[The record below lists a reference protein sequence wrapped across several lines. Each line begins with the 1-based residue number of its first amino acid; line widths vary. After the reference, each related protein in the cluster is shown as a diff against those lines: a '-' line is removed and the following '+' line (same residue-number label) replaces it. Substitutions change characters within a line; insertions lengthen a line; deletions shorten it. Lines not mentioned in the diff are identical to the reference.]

1 MCLTT
6 PFQLPKMPK
15 AQTAA
20 SAQDLTDIP
29 NIGVSL
35 AADLESIG
43 IGTPEDVRL
52 MDPLAAYESLR
63 TPMGRRHDPCV
74 LDVFM
79 AAHKFMNGGPRQ
91 PWRDFTAERKAL
103 LASAAADRAFGGL
116 LD

>member
-1 MCLTT
+1 MA
-6 PFQLPKMPK
+6 K
-15 AQTAA
+15 ASHADFA
-20 SAQDLTDIP
+20 RKLTDIP

-35 AADLESIG
+35 AADLQSIG
-43 IGTPEDVRL
+43 IHTPEDVRR

-79 AAHKFMNGGPRQ
+79 AARKFMNGGPRQ
-91 PWRDFTAERKAL
+91 PWWDFTAERKAL

>member
-1 MCLTT
+1 MA
-6 PFQLPKMPK
+6 K
-15 AQTAA
+15 ASQADFA
-20 SAQDLTDIP
+20 RKVTDIP

-43 IGTPEDVRL
+43 ICTPQDVRR
-52 MDPLAAYESLR
+52 MDPVAAYESLR

-79 AAHKFMNGGPRQ
+79 AAHKFMNGGLRQ
-91 PWRDFTAERKAL
+91 PWWDFTSERKAL
-103 LASAAADRAFGGL
+103 LVSAAADRAFGGL